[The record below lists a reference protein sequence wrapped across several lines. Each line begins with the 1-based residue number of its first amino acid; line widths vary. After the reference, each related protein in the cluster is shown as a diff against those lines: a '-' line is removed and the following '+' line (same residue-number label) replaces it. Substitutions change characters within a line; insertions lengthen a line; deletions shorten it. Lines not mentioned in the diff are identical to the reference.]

1 MQMVNSAQLAVLAS
15 SVVTVG
21 SFDGVHRGHRHLLRT
36 LRRVANRTQLK
47 TTLVTFD
54 PIPRTVVHPEIA
66 LPLICS
72 VQTRLRLLRQT
83 GCVDHC
89 CVVPFNLQMQS
100 QAIDEF
106 IVDNLMRRFGM
117 RVLVVGQNF
126 ACGRGREGD
135 VAYLT
140 ELGKQHNFSVEVQLL
155 HAPHGLQRCSSTE
168 ARRLIQQGELPKSRA
183 CLIGH
188 TK

>member
-21 SFDGVHRGHRHLLRT
+21 LFDGVHRGHRHLLRT

-66 LPLICS
+66 LPLICNRS
-72 VQTRLRLLRQT
+72 ARLRLLRQT

-89 CVVPFNLQMQS
+89 CVVPFNLQMQKS
-100 QAIDEF
+100 G
-106 IVDNLMRRFGM
+106 NRRIHRGT
-117 RVLVVGQNF
+117 VS
-126 ACGRGREGD
+126 CGASE
-135 VAYLT
+135 
-140 ELGKQHNFSVEVQLL
+140 
-155 HAPHGLQRCSSTE
+155 
-168 ARRLIQQGELPKSRA
+168 
-183 CLIGH
+183 
-188 TK
+188 

>member
-83 GCVDHC
+83 GCVDQLRGAFQPPNAESGNRRIHRG
-89 CVVPFNLQMQS
+89 QS
-100 QAIDEF
+100 HAALRNEGS
-106 IVDNLMRRFGM
+106 RRGAEC
-117 RVLVVGQNF
+117 RVRTRT
-126 ACGRGREGD
+126 RGRRGIPHRIRQ
-135 VAYLT
+135 T
-140 ELGKQHNFSVEVQLL
+140 TQFLGGGAT
-155 HAPHGLQRCSSTE
+155 APCSSW
-168 ARRLIQQGELPKSRA
+168 AAALFI
-183 CLIGH
+183 H
-188 TK
+188 